1 MLVFAWPSYSYLTL
15 WELSLNSPA
24 GKTTGAAYG
33 CVTFSSNHDLNT
45 HIMYFEAAAFNKPY
59 MQAVAGILVGALQP
73 DNCSVTIVADEYFDF
88 VPPNLQLYSNM
99 PK

>member
-1 MLVFAWPSYSYLTL
+1 M
-15 WELSLNSPA
+15 SLNSPA
-24 GKTTGAAYG
+24 GETTGAAYG
-33 CVTFSSNHDLNT
+33 CVTFSSSHDFEHLQ
-45 HIMYFEAAAFNKPY
+45 HVFEAAEFNKPY
-59 MQAVAGILVGALQP
+59 MQAVASILVGALQP